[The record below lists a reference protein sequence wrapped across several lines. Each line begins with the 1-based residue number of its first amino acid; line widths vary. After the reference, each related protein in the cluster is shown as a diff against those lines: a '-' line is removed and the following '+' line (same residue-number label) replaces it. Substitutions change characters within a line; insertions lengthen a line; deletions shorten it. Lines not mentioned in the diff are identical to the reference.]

1 MGKWVTA
8 GMIGFLIGMKVKESG
23 KKVCLHRIKK
33 QTLKKLG
40 LA

>member
-8 GMIGFLIGMKVKESG
+8 GMIGFLIGMKVKQNG
-23 KKVCLHRIKK
+23 KRFCMKRLKRQAMKK
-33 QTLKKLG
+33 MG